1 MMEFMGHYGKKR
13 NGFDRG
19 RGRGQRG
26 GPTNQKWSSAH
37 RPLGL
42 IFIFSPSPFL
52 SPPQRDYGPDCRLIE
67 RIEENKYN
75 TYASAVWRHKNKHMF
90 IGMTANGK
98 IINAKKGRR
107 RNINCHF
114 LPLMVQPRW
123 LDDGGDDD
131 WGGGGRIFF
140 QGPTGT
146 MHWRRGGDKKKK
158 ENTRDDLRTFY
169 GVALDKISIFKK
181 KEIRY
186 IAIQCIYYFQS

>member
-1 MMEFMGHYGKKR
+1 MERCHVIVIGHEVDDWKE
-13 NGFDRG
+13 DRPI
-19 RGRGQRG
+19 R
-26 GPTNQKWSSAH
+26 TEATSIALH
-37 RPLGL
+37 
-42 IFIFSPSPFL
+42 FL
-52 SPPQRDYGPDCRLIE
+52 LFLHLPQRDYGPDCRLIE

-123 LDDGGDDD
+123 SDNGGDDD
-131 WGGGGRIFF
+131 WGGR
-140 QGPTGT
+140 PTWT
-146 MHWRRGGDKKKK
+146 MHWRRGGWGQEEKK
-158 ENTRDDLRTFY
+158 EKKNTKGWPADILQSRAGQKDC
-169 GVALDKISIFKK
+169 SIFKK

-186 IAIQCIYYFQS
+186 IAIQCRYYFQS